1 MSVEAEL
8 KNSIAYKTS
17 GKKSSDAQHAS
28 SDVGRPS
35 KGHEVKATKKEVDK
49 EDGEASDHASVMP
62 TTTSNISS
70 TTRRVGLR
78 IVNTPSF
85 DLYYPAYKADDRQA
99 TYTRQSR
106 TSFSLEAPPRVPVEG
121 QLLFCCVF
129 DFYMAGQGS
138 IHFFLS

>member
-8 KNSIAYKTS
+8 KNSNAHKTS
-17 GKKSSDAQHAS
+17 GKISSQAQHAS
-28 SDVGRPS
+28 SDVGRPP
-35 KGHEVKATKKEVDK
+35 KGHEVKATKNEDDK
-49 EDGEASDHASVMP
+49 EDGGATDRASVMP
-62 TTTSNISS
+62 KTTSNISS
-70 TTRRVGLR
+70 VSRRVGLR

-85 DLYYPAYKADDRQA
+85 DLFYPAYMADDRQA

-129 DFYMAGQGS
+129 DFCMAD
-138 IHFFLS
+138 